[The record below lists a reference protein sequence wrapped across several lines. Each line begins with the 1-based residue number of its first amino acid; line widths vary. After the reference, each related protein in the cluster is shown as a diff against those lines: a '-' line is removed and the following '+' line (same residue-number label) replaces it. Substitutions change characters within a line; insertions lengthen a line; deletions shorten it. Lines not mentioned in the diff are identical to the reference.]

1 MKLSMKRT
9 QKSVISV
16 LLTLC
21 MLVSCV
27 TVALIPTGAAQVESE
42 SVGGSWIAFKRLY
55 FGVPTAWS
63 NSFNNVYAAARQT
76 GGYCVILGKLTE
88 QVAGSRIYGTTTGQ
102 NIDHS
107 SWGDEYLYIFAT
119 NSSYTVGSGYSSLST
134 IYATSTTSSSMVNV
148 TSLNNTANNYFIYP
162 TSNANGAGIS
172 SRWNN
177 YGDMGYLGTDG
188 TIASGQGE
196 TPYAQQ
202 YTTCSTGGS
211 ATISGYRI
219 TANSAASFSSHS
231 STSGQLGCLV
241 GSKVTITANPSSN
254 YTFSGF
260 YSDSSYS
267 TEITSGVSGNT
278 YTYTITSSSAKRVYL
293 KFSASETTYSVAV
306 QSEDISKGTVASA
319 SVSAGATTAVTIP
332 TATPAYG
339 YKFKQWVATSPAT
352 IVANGTS
359 ADTATV
365 KATGS
370 GGKVTAQF
378 EPDDSLE
385 LYIAGRFHIWDGS
398 NWINSF
404 DSGDWSTTG
413 DDNIQFTFDSS
424 TNKYMVETNASI
436 HELSTNISN
445 IAPYFFVYD
454 KTNQKGWHPTSGVT
468 FGLNNTTADLTT
480 DNSTHNVRFNDTATD
495 SPVVLY
501 FDATTKTLTYSTP
514 SYFDITCSDATGG
527 TVTSNPVRQKAN
539 ETVTLTLT
547 PSEGYQVGT
556 VTVTKAGGGTVSLS
570 GSGNTRTFAM
580 PADSVTVS
588 ATFTEITH
596 IIHVRKR
603 FYQSDGT
610 TLISTDS
617 TDTQTISGA
626 GITTAQTVNAAPSV
640 SYYTFNKFTRPTG
653 VTLKSG
659 DENTADAITVNA
671 TVDDAI
677 IYIDYKETLYTL
689 TLKNQDSHGTIKKN
703 GTSAAIT
710 SIQVGNIT
718 GVTLVAT
725 PTTGY
730 EFAGWEK
737 TTNESAIT
745 IGSPSSTTSTFKI
758 SGNATVTAK
767 YNATQFTIS
776 ASGSPAA
783 GATTLI
789 TTDIN
794 GNTKTGGIYQDLF
807 EIRVTVNAADGYA
820 LADNPISFQ
829 SGTGYAT
836 PALQSGYPK
845 PSGNTTIYR
854 YKLGNGNAVATVS
867 FKAAK
872 PTISNVQIKNTT
884 FTFATPGSPTEN
896 YYLQP
901 TEVKA
906 TTDSF
911 STLGYSTGA
920 ANPTGKASG
929 DAVSMTQPTI
939 TLNAEDATADYTL
952 TITATNAP
960 PGVTE
965 AATKTASYTI
975 RVKFNDAQKQ
985 YFKLRELC
993 KRCVRTESTSNN
1005 PYYTEGAPIA
1015 AYNTASAAAQTYLNQ
1030 GYPAYN
1036 ATAEDTTAAEEQYN
1050 SFKTAYE
1057 NLMKYAKKTTVYVLT
1072 KYARA
1077 EANPVYFHVNS
1088 NGNNDDWNHF
1098 KMYDYGADAVTND
1111 TYKTTFAG
1119 TFTASGAS
1127 RYLYS
1132 FTFTGHM
1139 SFIVWRGT
1147 SATDTQMD
1155 NSDKLTSD
1163 VTNVTAFKDY
1173 YINVYNTNV
1182 GSTAVNS
1189 AVDYVDFNH
1198 TFASGKKFLEIN
1210 DERSAAQIKA
1220 LFSITPV
1227 SSLITS
1233 PGITVTNT
1241 AFTIEGPVDKGDHT
1255 TVDLT
1260 EENFIAKK
1268 QGRYIVK
1275 YTTKF
1280 GTDASGSDITKTQE
1294 MTLYVAFDDVT
1305 VYVDMND
1312 NIGTP
1317 ILNFKY
1323 WQKNE
1328 QPVVQ
1333 GADGAA
1339 EAYLPYEMDL
1349 VTGSESIYK
1358 YTVKTSK
1365 LKSDYLLNFDAN
1377 NPLNISYITVE
1388 RTNYSGTGNAGFDI
1402 LSEARITGEIWFKA
1416 NSTHMTT
1423 FKTISCGSVTKS
1435 FAAVTTGGTL
1445 LSAAVNLLH
1454 GTGINTDVDEV
1465 YKAQYAGLYKL
1476 EGAAAYMNNFHY
1488 VLNASV
1494 NSEVKLGSD
1503 TYAFDKWIAVSSTN
1517 VTYTPNENTGVT
1529 TVTYTNGKDKG
1540 AEQELTFTRADE
1552 YGDGEN
1558 DVTYI
1563 AVFKQVSSGQPV
1575 RVEIT
1580 YKFKDFDTSDGNYVY
1595 DGTLD
1600 KNGNIAKTVD
1610 ADYTKTVTTTYTDT
1624 AAAEAAI
1631 NAIAQANAPH
1641 IKSNYFDYSY
1651 KANSATKVKT
1661 QADESKL
1668 VITAELTETPHPYT
1682 IILKKGDTLV
1692 DTYTGYFQQPVK
1704 LASGGCTNPVWK
1716 DSSGNIIGSG
1726 ATGSTFAAR
1735 YVSSRNEEDGSTDC
1749 QIIKV
1754 ENGTSAAANNTSVVS
1769 NAYTEVYYTD
1779 NGTEMLRHNFYII
1792 DYCTEGKLV
1801 GGGVLFA
1808 TTDATTG
1815 NYRQTNAGTALADA
1829 TSRENFISGILG
1841 TDFTTEYTAQTINNV
1856 GFRYKP
1862 FKNTEDVYRYSD
1874 DLKAYI
1880 TLYEGTNVNSD
1891 SYDNQNLRLFSF
1903 MIYDNNGNNVIVPS
1917 DGYAEVARYQPQN

>member
-27 TVALIPTGAAQVESE
+27 TVALIPTGAAVVSDSGAVAARAEGDN
-42 SVGGSWIAFKRLY
+42 VGYYWGGGTYYMK
-55 FGVPTAWS
+55 G
-63 NSFNNVYAAARQT
+63 SFNNWGELSGTNNSSNTQQHYYYIYANGSSTNADITFKFKEEDGSGNDSWFGAGDTNSIGTSGKQIYEN
-76 GGYCVILGKLTE
+76 GGENIHLNRKNL
-88 QVAGSRIYGTTTGQ
+88 GTTDTTWYKLKIWFEHKGSCYCWYEKDTTKTALTPTITTKKGSTSTTQ
-102 NIDHS
+102 FTA
-107 SWGDEYLYIFAT
+107 GD
-119 NSSYTVGSGYSSLST
+119 TVSLST
-134 IYATSTTSSSMVNV
+134 STTNNFGTV
-148 TSLNNTANNYFIYP
+148 TYSYEYKKGSGSYQSISGTSFVP
-162 TSNANGAGIS
+162 TSAG
-172 SRWNN
+172 
-177 YGDMGYLGTDG
+177 
-188 TIASGQGE
+188 
-196 TPYAQQ
+196 
-202 YTTCSTGGS
+202 
-211 ATISGYRI
+211 
-219 TANSAASFSSHS
+219 
-231 STSGQLGCLV
+231 
-241 GSKVTITANPSSN
+241 
-254 YTFSGF
+254 
-260 YSDSSYS
+260 
-267 TEITSGVSGNT
+267 
-278 YTYTITSSSAKRVYL
+278 TYTIRVTANDGAVVEGTNSESARTATATKEITV
-293 KFSASETTYSVAV
+293 SVAETTYSVSV
-306 QSEDISKGTVASA
+306 ESEDASKGTVAA
-319 SVSAGATTAVTIP
+319 NTVSAGNTAVTIP

-339 YKFKQWVATSPAT
+339 YKFKNWTTTSSSIT
-352 IVANGTS
+352 ITNETS
-359 ADTATV
+359 ASAATV
-365 KATGS
+365 KATAAGT
-370 GGKVTAQF
+370 VTANF

-398 NWINSF
+398 SWINSF

-424 TNKYMVETNASI
+424 THKYKLETNASI
-436 HELSTNISN
+436 QELSSN
-445 IAPYFFVYD
+445 IKNIEPYFFVYD
-454 KTNQKGWHPTSGVT
+454 KTNTTAWHSKDQNTS
-468 FGLNNTTADLTT
+468 LNLNTTSADL
-480 DNSTHNVRFNDTATD
+480 STNDATYNVRFESTATD

-527 TVTSNPVRQKAN
+527 TVTSDPVRQKVN

-596 IIHVRKR
+596 TIHVRKR

-640 SYYTFNKFTRPTG
+640 DYYTFNKFTLPTG
-653 VTLKSG
+653 VTLASG
-659 DENTADAITVNA
+659 DLNTAAAITVNA

-689 TLKNQDSHGTIKKN
+689 TLVNQDSHGTIKQN

-725 PTTGY
+725 PYNGY
-730 EFAGWEK
+730 QFNGWSK
-737 TTNESAIT
+737 SSNAVT
-745 IGSPSSTTSTFKI
+745 IGNAANASTTFKT
-758 SGNATVTAK
+758 SANATVTAN
-767 YNATQFTIS
+767 YTAVNYTITATANP
-776 ASGSPAA
+776 ASGAKVEVW
-783 GATTLI
+783 
-789 TTDIN
+789 
-794 GNTKTGGIYQDLF
+794 NTAKTQQISGGHIGDKFRIY
-807 EIRVTVNAADGYA
+807 VTMHDGYA
-820 LADNPISFQ
+820 FDSISGVP
-829 SGTGYAT
+829 SGGSVITNDAASYVAEYTLSNSNVNAVITLKAAT
-836 PALQSGYPK
+836 PTL
-845 PSGNTTIYR
+845 
-854 YKLGNGNAVATVS
+854 
-867 FKAAK
+867 
-872 PTISNVQIKNTT
+872 SNVQIKNTT
-884 FTFATPGSPTEN
+884 FTFATPGNPTEN

-911 STLGYSTGA
+911 STLGYNNTA
-920 ANPTGKASG
+920 VNQTGKAS
-929 DAVSMTQPTI
+929 DVAVSLTQPTK

-960 PGVTE
+960 SGVT
-965 AATKTASYTI
+965 AATKTESYTI

-985 YFKLRELC
+985 YFKLQELY
-993 KRCVRTESTSNN
+993 KRCVQEESTSNN

-1077 EANPVYFHVNS
+1077 EANPVYFHVS
-1088 NGNNDDWNHF
+1088 GNGNNDDWKHF

-1139 SFIVWRGT
+1139 NFIVWRGT

-1155 NSDKLTSD
+1155 GSDKLTGD
-1163 VTNVTAFKDY
+1163 VTNVTAFKGY
-1173 YINVYNTNV
+1173 YIDVYNTNV

-1198 TFASGKKFLEIN
+1198 TIASGKKFLEIN

-1255 TVDLT
+1255 IVDLT
-1260 EENFIAKK
+1260 EKNFIAKK

-1280 GTDASGSDITKTQE
+1280 GTDASGSEIKKTQE

-1328 QPVVQ
+1328 QPVAQ
-1333 GADGAA
+1333 GTAGAT

-1365 LKSDYLLNFDAN
+1365 LKNDYFLNFDADH
-1377 NPLNISYITVE
+1377 PLNISYITVE

-1416 NSTHMTT
+1416 DSTHMTT

-1503 TYAFDKWIAVSSTN
+1503 TYAFDKWIAVSSAN

-1529 TVTYTNGKDKG
+1529 TVAYTNGKDKS

-1563 AVFKQVSSGQPV
+1563 AVFKQVGSGQPM

-1692 DTYTGYFQQPVK
+1692 DIYTGYFQQPVK

-1735 YVSSRNEEDGSTDC
+1735 YVSSRNEEYESTDC

-1754 ENGTSAAANNTSVVS
+1754 EDGTSTAANNTSVVS

-1792 DYCTEGKLV
+1792 DYCTEGKLI

-1829 TSRENFISGILG
+1829 TSRQNFISGILG
-1841 TDFTTEYTAQTINNV
+1841 TDFTTEYKAQTINNV

-1917 DGYAEVARYQPQN
+1917 NGYAEVARYQPQN